1 MKKLF
6 LATILAMTTLLVCAQ
21 NLTTLQSPDGT
32 IAVKI
37 TTGKSL
43 SYSVSIDQQE
53 VLRDCRLDM
62 TIDGKSLCA
71 SPKLKKAKQTTI
83 NETLHPLVPLK
94 NAEVKNHCNV
104 LTMTFD
110 GYAVEFR
117 AYDNGVAY
125 RFITKKKGM
134 VNVDNETFD
143 IRFPRAYTADISW
156 ANSFKTSCES
166 SFRRV
171 NTADFKPAD
180 DMTYLPILVN
190 TDQKYKILIS
200 ESDLRDYPGMFLNGT
215 GDNGMKAVFPPCPLE
230 TTPDGDRSVAFT
242 KTASYIARTQ
252 GTRSFPWRY
261 FMISREDKEIPL
273 NNLTYVLASPCE
285 IADPS
290 WIHPGQTSWDWWN
303 HKMIWNV
310 DFRAGINTET
320 YKYYIDFASK
330 YGVSYIIL
338 DEGWA
343 KTTREPYETI
353 KDIDL
358 PELIRYGKSK
368 NVGIILWLPWLTV
381 ENYPDLFAKY
391 EEWGVAGMKIDF
403 MDRQDQWMVNY
414 YERTVKEAAKH
425 HLIVDFHGAYKPS
438 GLERR
443 YPNLLSYEGVRGLEQ
458 NQNCVPEN
466 SIFLPFIRNAVGAM
480 DFTPGPMISAQPE
493 FVHSTDPNPMT
504 GGTRSYHMATYVVFE
519 SGIQMLS
526 DSPTRYY
533 AEEPCTQFI
542 TSVPVTWDE
551 TRVVDAKSGEYILV
565 AKRKGTK
572 WYIGAITGKDSQ
584 TLTLPFDF
592 LGAGSHALTYFEDGP
607 NSDRQAMEYRQRQA
621 TVDASTT
628 MTLHLV
634 RNGGWCGVVE

>member
-1 MKKLF
+1 MTL
-6 LATILAMTTLLVCAQ
+6 LAMMAFLVNAQ
-21 NLTTLQSPDGT
+21 KATTLQSPDGT
-32 IAVKI
+32 IAVKV
-37 TTGKSL
+37 TTGNVL
-43 SYSVSIDQQE
+43 SYTLTIDNEE
-53 VLRDCRLDM
+53 VLTDCRLDM
-62 TIDGKSLCA
+62 TIDGKKLAA
-71 SPKLKKAKQTTI
+71 SPKLKNVKRSTI
-83 NETLHPLVPLK
+83 NETLHPVVPLK
-94 NAEVKNHCNV
+94 SAEVKNHCNV
-104 LTMTFD
+104 MTMTFD
-110 GYAVEFR
+110 GFALEFR
-117 AYDNGVAY
+117 AYDNGAAY
-125 RFITKKKGM
+125 RFVTKKKGM
-134 VNVDNETFD
+134 VNVDNELFA
-143 IRFPRAYTADISW
+143 IHFPAAYTAEISW
-156 ANSFKTSCES
+156 ANSFRTGCES
-166 SFRRV
+166 SFRQV
-171 NTADFKPAD
+171 NTKEFKPAD

-190 TDQKYKILIS
+190 TDRKYKILIS
-200 ESDLRDYPGMFLNGT
+200 ESDLCDYPGMFLNGT
-215 GDNGMKAVFPPCPLE
+215 GDNGMQAVFPPCPLE
-230 TTPDGDRSVAFT
+230 TKPDGDRSVAFT
-242 KTASYIARTQ
+242 KTADYIARTS

-273 NNLTYVLASPCE
+273 NNLTYMLASPCE
-285 IADPS
+285 IKDCS
-290 WIHPGQTSWDWWN
+290 WIRPGQTSWDWWN

-368 NVGIILWLPWLTV
+368 NVGVILWLPWLTV
-381 ENYPDLFAKY
+381 ENYPELFAKY
-391 EEWGVAGMKIDF
+391 EEWGVAGVKIDF

-425 HLIVDFHGAYKPS
+425 HIIVDFHGAYKPS

-458 NQNCVPEN
+458 NENCVPEN
-466 SIFLPFIRNAVGAM
+466 SIYLPFMRNAVGAM
-480 DFTPGPMISAQPE
+480 DFTPGAMISAQPE
-493 FVHSTDPNPMT
+493 FVRNSDPNPMT
-504 GGTRSYHMATYVVFE
+504 GGTRSYHMATYIVFE

-533 AEEPCTQFI
+533 AEEPCTRFI

-551 TRVVDAKSGEYILV
+551 TRVIDAKAGEYILV

-584 TLTLPFDF
+584 TLTLPLDF
-592 LGAGSHALTYFEDGP
+592 LGSGKHQLTYFEDGP
-607 NSDRQAMEYRQRQA
+607 NSDRQAMEYRQRQS

>member
-1 MKKLF
+1 MKKLLL
-6 LATILAMTTLLVCAQ
+6 LAVVGWFAFALKAQ
-21 NLTTLQSPDGT
+21 TVTTLQSPDGKV
-32 IAVKI
+32 AVKV
-37 TTGKSL
+37 TTAKNI
-43 SYSVSIDQQE
+43 SYAVSIDNHD
-53 VLRDCRLDM
+53 VLTDCHLAL
-62 TIDGKSLCA
+62 TIDGKTLGA
-71 SPKLKKAKQTTI
+71 SPKLKNVKRTTI
-83 NETLHPLVPLK
+83 NETLHPVVPLK
-94 NAEVKNHCNV
+94 SAEVRNHCNA
-104 LTMTFD
+104 MTLAYD
-110 GYAVEFR
+110 GFSVEFR

-125 RFITKKKGM
+125 RFVTKKKGT
-134 VNVDNETFD
+134 VTVDDELVD
-143 IRFPRAYTADISW
+143 IHFPGNYTADISW
-156 ANSFKTSCES
+156 ADSFRTSCENP
-166 SFRRV
+166 FRRV
-171 NTADFKPAD
+171 KTATYCEAD
-180 DMTYLPILVN
+180 TMTYLPILVN
-190 TDQKYKILIS
+190 TDRNYKILFS
-200 ESDLRDYPGMFLNGT
+200 ESDLRDYPGTFLNGT
-215 GDNGMKAVFPPCPLE
+215 GNNGMKAIFPHSPLE
-230 TTPDGDRSVAFT
+230 SIPDGDRAVTFT
-242 KTASYIARTQ
+242 KTPNYIARTT
-252 GTRSFPWRY
+252 GARSFPWRY

-290 WIHPGQTSWDWWN
+290 WIRPGQTSWDWWN

-310 DFRAGINTET
+310 DFKAGINTAT

-353 KDIDL
+353 ADIDL
-358 PELIRYGKSK
+358 PEIIRYGKSK
-368 NVGIILWLPWLTV
+368 NVGVILWLPWLTV

-391 EEWGVAGMKIDF
+391 EEWGVAGVKIDF
-403 MDRQDQWMVNY
+403 MDRQDQWMVNF
-414 YERTVKEAAKH
+414 YERTVKAAAQH
-425 HLIVDFHGAYKPS
+425 HILVDFHGAYKPS

-458 NQNCVPEN
+458 NQNCTPEN

-493 FVHSTDPNPMT
+493 YVRSTYPNPMT

-533 AEEPCTQFI
+533 AEEPCTKFI

-551 TRVVDAKSGEYILV
+551 TRVLAAKSGEYILV
-565 AKRKGTK
+565 AKRKGQK
-572 WYIGAITGKDSQ
+572 WFIGAITGKDSQ

-592 LGAGSHALTYFEDGP
+592 LGAGTHHLTYFEDGP
-607 NSDRQAMEYRQRQA
+607 NSDRQAMEYRQREA
-621 TVDASTT
+621 NVTNTSTL
-628 MTLHLV
+628 TLHLV